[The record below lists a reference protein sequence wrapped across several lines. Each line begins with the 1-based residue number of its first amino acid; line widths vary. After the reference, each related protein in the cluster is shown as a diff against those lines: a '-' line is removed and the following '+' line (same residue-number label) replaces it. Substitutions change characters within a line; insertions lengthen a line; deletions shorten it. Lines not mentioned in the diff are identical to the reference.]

1 MTCVFLMMECIYGR
15 DGMDPG
21 IPNEAISHGSSLSDT
36 PFMAVERQ
44 QHLSLLMK
52 NYQSPLE
59 NTHVV
64 YHFSI
69 VLLA

>member
-1 MTCVFLMMECIYGR
+1 MTCVFLMMECIYGC
-15 DGMDPG
+15 DGMDPS

-52 NYQSPLE
+52 KLSEPPE
-59 NTHVV
+59 NTHIV
-64 YHFSI
+64 YRFSI